1 MTKSDSDAAIRL
13 SLLTVV
19 FVILVA
25 WEMAGASSL
34 SFTLRW
40 GYPSQI
46 LTTIINWMISGYIW
60 PHLFSTLWITMVGMI
75 LGLLS
80 GVVLAFAFY
89 LLPTLDRVLTPSMA
103 WLNSLPR
110 ILLVPIFIAAL
121 GIGLTA
127 RLMMVVVMTIFLF
140 FFNVLTGLKSIDRR
154 VIINARLLG
163 AGPRQ
168 LFQYVYLPL
177 LGAWLVSVLR
187 PALGFALIGAIISE
201 YFGSTSGI
209 GYVIDIA
216 YGRNRFDEAV
226 AGLLLIFIA
235 AGLLETLTRKIEGR
249 WLNILAKPP
258 RN

>member
-1 MTKSDSDAAIRL
+1 
-13 SLLTVV
+13 
-19 FVILVA
+19 
-25 WEMAGASSL
+25 MAGAYSCG
-34 SFTLRW
+34 FTLRW
-40 GYPSQI
+40 GYPSRI
-46 LTTIINWMISGYIW
+46 LTTLIRWMISGYIW
-60 PHLFSTLWITMVGMI
+60 PHLFSTLWITLVGMI

-80 GVVLAFAFY
+80 GVALAFVFY
-89 LLPTLDRVLTPSMA
+89 LIPPLDRVLTPSMA

-121 GIGLTA
+121 GIGLPA

-140 FFNVLTGLKSIDRR
+140 FFNVLTGLKLIDHR

-163 AGPRQ
+163 AGPSQ

-177 LGAWLVSVLR
+177 LGAWLVAVLR

-216 YGRNRFDEAV
+216 YGSNRFDEAV
-226 AGLLLIFIA
+226 AGLLIIFVA
-235 AGLLETLTRKIEGR
+235 AGLLETLTRKVEVK
-249 WLNILAKPP
+249 WLNIPANPS
-258 RN
+258 RS